1 MTGIGGAAVPCLS
14 GNRNGLGSLNAYP
27 PLRRESAACRA
38 AAPAPRAL
46 SLEPLPPV
54 TTTVPSGI
62 SSIKVADAV
71 WDLFRDVFGI
81 QKTSV
86 RVVIGVASLPL
97 GVPIGLDVIFE
108 VVE

>member
-1 MTGIGGAAVPCLS
+1 MS
-14 GNRNGLGSLNAYP
+14 G
-27 PLRRESAACRA
+27 LR
-38 AAPAPRAL
+38 
-46 SLEPLPPV
+46 
-54 TTTVPSGI
+54 PSGPNKHP
-62 SSIKVADAV
+62 SKRNDYDRKRRADAV

-108 VVE
+108 VAE

>member
-1 MTGIGGAAVPCLS
+1 MTFLFIGRFG
-14 GNRNGLGSLNAYP
+14 
-27 PLRRESAACRA
+27 
-38 AAPAPRAL
+38 
-46 SLEPLPPV
+46 
-54 TTTVPSGI
+54 
-62 SSIKVADAV
+62 DV

-108 VVE
+108 VAE